1 MTKIN
6 TYIIPVL
13 NNYQGALDLIKSL
26 KKYTPD
32 NYYIFII
39 NNGYSISQPDAI
51 HLIKELKKEVHLWI
65 DPYRNLGFG
74 KAMNTGIKL
83 ATTEFITLANDDVK
97 VLYSEWW
104 EEVMTKFKEDSR
116 LGGFNP
122 HSFCNKTAGGDRV
135 CQYEI
140 KCQYTEEDIK
150 KMKEIFKAEREYTG
164 CCTFFTIC
172 KKAMF
177 DEVGLFDESFG
188 IGSGEDYD
196 LCYDKETQIMTKNGI
211 KFIKD
216 ISFGDEIL
224 TMNGKGIIEYQK
236 PTNIIKKFEKK
247 LLHFKSKRLDIKCSK
262 EQNLLVGYEYKI
274 SKKQKKDGKK
284 FIKKDIDFIK
294 AWEINNKLQ
303 NGYYRQCRYFVK
315 KNGGIWQGKKG
326 KKDFVRFMGWYLSEG
341 CIDNRPRYNEIIIS
355 QSLKNKNNRKEIV
368 EIIKSL
374 GYKPNIGKRGIR
386 FSDKKLKEYLKQFG
400 KCQEKFIPQEI
411 KDLSPSYLNLFLD
424 AYIKGDGNYRND
436 GFNIVTC
443 SNKMKDDLIELLLK
457 TENTFNINYIK
468 PQKIKFPS
476 GKSYDCKGCWQIQV
490 RTERKEKAY
499 LRRANLVSYNDYSFD
514 ITVPNHKIYIIRNG
528 KGCWSSNCIRAARKN
543 WLIKGGSST
552 MIFHWW
558 GKTKD
563 DMPEGIGISNY
574 DLIAGGNQNMI
585 RKWNFHCDEVQRQL
599 KDGRLT
605 EEQAKELNRGWSVAG
620 KGGPEEPLDKDK
632 INYKDKK
639 WYQEIDL

>member
-1 MTKIN
+1 MLTKIN

-39 NNGYSISQPDAI
+39 NNGYSISQPDTI
-51 HLIKELKKEVHLWI
+51 HLIRELKKEVHLWI

-97 VLYSEWW
+97 VLYPEWW
-104 EEVMTKFKEDSR
+104 EEIMTKFKEDSR

-135 CQYEI
+135 CQYKI

-196 LCYDKETQIMTKNGI
+196 LM
-211 KFIKD
+211 
-216 ISFGDEIL
+216 
-224 TMNGKGIIEYQK
+224 
-236 PTNIIKKFEKK
+236 
-247 LLHFKSKRLDIKCSK
+247 
-262 EQNLLVGYEYKI
+262 V
-274 SKKQKKDGKK
+274 
-284 FIKKDIDFIK
+284 
-294 AWEINNKLQ
+294 
-303 NGYYRQCRYFVK
+303 
-315 KNGGIWQGKKG
+315 
-326 KKDFVRFMGWYLSEG
+326 
-341 CIDNRPRYNEIIIS
+341 
-355 QSLKNKNNRKEIV
+355 
-368 EIIKSL
+368 
-374 GYKPNIGKRGIR
+374 
-386 FSDKKLKEYLKQFG
+386 
-400 KCQEKFIPQEI
+400 
-411 KDLSPSYLNLFLD
+411 
-424 AYIKGDGNYRND
+424 
-436 GFNIVTC
+436 
-443 SNKMKDDLIELLLK
+443 
-457 TENTFNINYIK
+457 
-468 PQKIKFPS
+468 
-476 GKSYDCKGCWQIQV
+476 
-490 RTERKEKAY
+490 
-499 LRRANLVSYNDYSFD
+499 
-514 ITVPNHKIYIIRNG
+514 
-528 KGCWSSNCIRAARKN
+528 RAARKN

-552 MIFHWW
+552 MIFHQW
-558 GKTKD
+558 GCTKD
-563 DMPEGIGISNY
+563 NIPESIGISNY
-574 DLIAGGNQNMI
+574 DLIVGGNQNMV

-605 EEQAKELNRGWSVAG
+605 EEQAKELNGGWSVAG

-639 WYQEIDL
+639 WYQEINL